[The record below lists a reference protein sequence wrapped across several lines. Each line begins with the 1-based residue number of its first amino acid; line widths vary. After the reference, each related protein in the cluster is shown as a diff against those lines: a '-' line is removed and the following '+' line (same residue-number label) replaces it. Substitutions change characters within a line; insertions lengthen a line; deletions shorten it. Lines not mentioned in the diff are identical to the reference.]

1 MYSCQCIGPC
11 HLAKK
16 KWDSTEARVNT
27 ITIKSD
33 TYCAFECDYH
43 PHFCTHWARS
53 RNKCIL
59 YFGDIH
65 EPSPDIV
72 QNWPV
77 SDNREVGIGT
87 RLCRIGIG
95 LIVTNSNQELLLFY
109 IKWNLKGFSIYV
121 PFIKD
126 YDDVQSTWG
135 DWRMCENGVDCKERP
150 VSVSCTSGRSIRF
163 RNCSQGS
170 LILDGQCRGEYLY
183 CSDPMSKCCRKFIS
197 RNIWGAMD
205 IKCYG

>member
-11 HLAKK
+11 HLAEK

-72 QNWPV
+72 LASALKNKKRSSHKV
-77 SDNREVGIGT
+77 GGALRGLTMTSSDLET
-87 RLCRIGIG
+87 
-95 LIVTNSNQELLLFY
+95 
-109 IKWNLKGFSIYV
+109 
-121 PFIKD
+121 
-126 YDDVQSTWG
+126 
-135 DWRMCENGVDCKERP
+135 
-150 VSVSCTSGRSIRF
+150 GRS
-163 RNCSQGS
+163 
-170 LILDGQCRGEYLY
+170 
-183 CSDPMSKCCRKFIS
+183 
-197 RNIWGAMD
+197 
-205 IKCYG
+205 